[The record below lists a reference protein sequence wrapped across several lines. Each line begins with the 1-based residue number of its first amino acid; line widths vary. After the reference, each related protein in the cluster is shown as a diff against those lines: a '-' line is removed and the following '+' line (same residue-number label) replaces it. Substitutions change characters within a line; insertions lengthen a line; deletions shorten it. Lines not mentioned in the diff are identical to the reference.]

1 MPAALQMLAVAHATS
16 AESRESSHS
25 VNRPQHNGRGCVA
38 ECARMK
44 TRSRAAVAAALAAL
58 LLVAALAF
66 QFALRHLRAGIEQ
79 ALGPRASVEALS
91 LGWSGVEITGLR
103 IRGERG
109 WPAADELRAER
120 VRVMPEATS
129 LFGDTWRVRRIEIEG
144 AYVSLLRSRDGRLRV
159 LPSLLERADAT
170 APAGPAPAV
179 RIGQVR
185 LRGAAVEFFDAS
197 VRRPA
202 HRLRLQQLDADV
214 GPLALPAL
222 DRPVGIDLKGRLD
235 GPQRDGTVAI
245 TGHLTPATRDA
256 ALQARLAGVDL
267 IALQP
272 YLLRVNEGGV
282 RRGTLD
288 LRLSATVTKH
298 RLHAPGTITLTGL
311 ELGSGGGL
319 LGTFAGVPRQ
329 AVVAAMSR
337 DGRIELKFTLEGRL
351 DDPSFS
357 LNEALALRTAA
368 GLAER
373 LGVSVRGVVEGVG
386 SVLGGLLGR

>member
-1 MPAALQMLAVAHATS
+1 
-16 AESRESSHS
+16 
-25 VNRPQHNGRGCVA
+25 
-38 ECARMK
+38 MK

-58 LLVAALAF
+58 LLAAALAF
-66 QFALRHLRAGIEQ
+66 QFALRHLRTGIEQ

-120 VRVMPEATS
+120 VRVVPEATS

-159 LPSLLERADAT
+159 LPSLLERAA
-170 APAGPAPAV
+170 APAAGPAPAV

-202 HRLRLQQLDADV
+202 HRLRLQQLDAEV

-235 GPQRDGTVAI
+235 GPQRDGTVTI

-256 ALQARLAGVDL
+256 ELQARLAGVDL

-288 LRLSATVTKH
+288 LRLSATVAKN
-298 RLHAPGTITLTGL
+298 RLHAPGTLTLTGL